1 MQQGGHCFFVVFFQ
15 MGGWLGGRQ
24 SAVGFVLMT
33 FPLLQTRNKRR
44 EDEVT
49 AGGWY

>member
-1 MQQGGHCFFVVFFQ
+1 MDIVFCCCFFQ
-15 MGGWLGGRQ
+15 MGGWLGGKQ
-24 SAVGFVLMT
+24 PAVGFVLMT
-33 FPLLQTRNKRR
+33 FPLLQTLNKRR

>member
-1 MQQGGHCFFVVFFQ
+1 MVFCCFFVIWV
-15 MGGWLGGRQ
+15 GGWEVGKQ